1 MLGLLSK
8 MFGRKKSLQEG
19 SKPGRQMSLEDFN
32 ISNFNNRKENIM
44 DFLDVEHITFER
56 GGFYDEEE

>member
-8 MFGRKKSLQEG
+8 MFGRKKSLREG
-19 SKPGRQMSLEDFN
+19 PKPGRQMSLEDFN

-44 DFLDVEHITFER
+44 DLLNIDHITFER

>member
-1 MLGLLSK
+1 MGLLSK
-8 MFGRKKSLQEG
+8 ILKRERLLEPEP
-19 SKPGRQMSLEDFN
+19 KPERQMSLEDFN

-44 DFLDVEHITFER
+44 DFLDVDHITFER